1 MSIAEKV
8 ATQFNAQ
15 DASYIGLDGKL
26 SLFRD
31 IVSDAG
37 GVFLRATTP
46 DDEINSIYTN
56 PQGWVFGFSDGS
68 RIAIACGSEP
78 VVLENEGVDYPKE
91 KAQEEER
98 QQKAW
103 LESLPETAQVIY
115 SDGKPFVAKGRAWW
129 ISHALELSDGRV
141 SVARIHAEDKDDRS
155 IMLELTEDM
164 LKEYEIVPGDLQFPT
179 VVDGERPK
187 TNRTDSP
194 TSQKVY
200 QKLIDDLQN
209 ENGIHSPE

>member
-26 SLFRD
+26 CLFRD
-31 IVSDAG
+31 IVSEAG

-46 DDEINSIYTN
+46 DDEINSVYTN

-68 RIAIACGSEP
+68 RIAIACGSGP

-103 LESLPETAQVIY
+103 LESLPETAHVIY
-115 SDGKPFVAKGRAWW
+115 SNGKPFVAKDVHGGLAMH
-129 ISHALELSDGRV
+129 SNSTMAV
-141 SVARIHAEDKDDRS
+141 SVSPES
-155 IMLELTEDM
+155 M
-164 LKEYEIVPGDLQFPT
+164 
-179 VVDGERPK
+179 PK
-187 TNRTDSP
+187 TRT
-194 TSQKVY
+194 TSFFC
-200 QKLIDDLQN
+200 L
-209 ENGIHSPE
+209 S